1 MTRPAPP
8 AVSVVVIFLDEEA
21 FLEEAVESVLAQ
33 TYRDWEL
40 LLVDDGSTDRSPEI
54 ARRYAARHPDRVR
67 YLDHPDHENRGM
79 SATRN
84 LGVAHARGR
93 YVALLDA
100 DDVWRPEKLDEQM
113 AVFRAHPRLGMVCGA
128 SEYWWSWADP
138 DADDVVIPVGGP
150 QDVVVEPPGLSLA
163 LYPLG
168 GGAAP
173 CPSGLVLRRDLVEA
187 VGGFAEHFRGPYQLY
202 EDQAFLAKVYL
213 RAPVYVASG
222 CWDRYR
228 QHPDSCVARVT
239 GAGQYDEVR
248 RFFLE
253 YLEAYLEGQAPGPEV
268 RRALERAFDPYRR
281 PLRTR
286 ARRALRRLAS
296 GVARRSAAYLAR
308 ARP

>member
-1 MTRPAPP
+1 MSHPAPP

-40 LLVDDGSTDRSPEI
+40 LLVDDGSTDRSPAI
-54 ARRYAARHPDRVR
+54 ARSYAARRPGRVR
-67 YLDHPDHENRGM
+67 YLEHPGHENRGM

-84 LGVAHARGR
+84 LGVTHARGR

-100 DDVWRPEKLDEQM
+100 DDVWRPEKLAEQV
-113 AVFRAHPRLGMVCGA
+113 AVLEAHPRLGMVCGA

-138 DADDVVIPVGGP
+138 DRDDVVVPVGGP

-168 GGAAP
+168 EGAAP
-173 CPSGLVLRRDLVEA
+173 CPSGLVLRRSVVEA
-187 VGGFAEHFRGPYQLY
+187 VGGFVEHFRGPYQLY

-213 RAPVYVASG
+213 STPVYVASG

-253 YLEAYLEGQAPGPEV
+253 DLEGYLAGRSPGPEV
-268 RRALERAFDPYRR
+268 RAALGRALDPYRR
-281 PLRTR
+281 PRRTR
-286 ARRALRRLAS
+286 ARRALRRLGA
-296 GVARRSAAYLAR
+296 GLARRAANLAR
-308 ARP
+308 RKS